1 MNAMTPPDNVT
12 DIASQI
18 QQYLDRNGLSQLEG
32 SQRTAIPGVHIYRAS
47 RGSPR
52 QPFVYQSGIIVM
64 GQGRKRIHLNGQQ
77 VDYGPGRYLVQGVPL
92 PLECEAHSDN
102 GLPLLGVSVSINT
115 PMLQE
120 LISQLAPPDTRR
132 RDSDNRDCSLS
143 SDHLT
148 PGMTTAVHRLLDA
161 LLNPQDAAILGVSIV
176 RELIYRVLM
185 GPKGHVL
192 TELAQHDSHYARI
205 ATVLIHIHRH
215 FADPLTVE
223 SLAAQANMSPS
234 GFHRAFR
241 QVTRET
247 PLQYLK
253 KLRLSKARDLMLHDG
268 RRANEA
274 AWLVG
279 YRSPSQFSRE
289 FKRHFKQAASHA
301 DATTSPAAAFP
312 LAGTY

>member
-1 MNAMTPPDNVT
+1 MT

-18 QQYLDRNGLSQLEG
+18 QHYLDRNDLGQLEG
-32 SQRTAIPGVHIYRAS
+32 SHRTAIPGVHIYRAS
-47 RGSPR
+47 QGSPR
-52 QPFVYQSGIIVM
+52 QPFVYQSGIIFM

-92 PLECEAHSDN
+92 PLECEAYSDN
-102 GLPLLGVSVSINT
+102 NLPLLGLSVSINT
-115 PMLQE
+115 AMLQE
-120 LISQLAPPDTRR
+120 LLTQLESPEADRLKTGH
-132 RDSDNRDCSLS
+132 RDCSLT

-148 PGMTTAVHRLLDA
+148 PTITNTLQRLLDA
-161 LLNPQDAAILGVSIV
+161 LINPQEAKILGVSIV
-176 RELIYRVLM
+176 RELIYRILI

-192 TELAQHDSHYARI
+192 TELAHHDSHYARI
-205 ATVLIHIHRH
+205 ARVLVHIHQH

-223 SLAAQANMSPS
+223 SLAEQANMSAS

-253 KLRLSKARDLMLHDG
+253 KLRLIKARDLMRQEG

-274 AWLVG
+274 ARLVG
-279 YRSPSQFSRE
+279 YRSASQFSRE
-289 FKRHFKQAASHA
+289 FKRHFKQVASHA
-301 DATTSPAAAFP
+301 DTTKTPAAAFP